1 MAIDIVA
8 VAGLF
13 MEVLPFVLVGCLGG
27 LVRALYGLAKAVARG
42 DRIDLWYFFVTL
54 LVAGIFGGVLGSL
67 FDAEHRIIALIGY
80 VGSDVLETFFAS
92 VVPKS
97 LVVRR

>member
-1 MAIDIVA
+1 MVSS
-8 VAGLF
+8 L
-13 MEVLPFVLVGCLGG
+13 FVLVSLGVLGG
-27 LVRALYGLAKAVARG
+27 LVRALYGLAKAV
-42 DRIDLWYFFVTL
+42 DRVDWWYFFVTL
-54 LVAGIFGGVLGSL
+54 IIAGIFGGVLGSL
-67 FDAEHRIIALIGY
+67 FDAEPRVIALVGY

>member
-1 MAIDIVA
+1 MVSS
-8 VAGLF
+8 L
-13 MEVLPFVLVGCLGG
+13 FVLVSLGVLGG
-27 LVRALYGLAKAVARG
+27 LVRALYGLAKAVDRG
-42 DRIDLWYFFVTL
+42 DRVDWWYFFVTL
-54 LVAGIFGGVLGSL
+54 IIAGIFGGVLGSL
-67 FDAEHRIIALIGY
+67 FDAEPRVIALVGY